1 MNLFEYAESYPTAPG
16 YKRSG
21 TSQAAAKTIDAS
33 TLRGQVLALLRR
45 KGPLTADQ
53 CASELRL
60 SPFSIRPRLTELA
73 RLKKI
78 EDSGERRPNAS
89 QRNAIVWQ
97 VAP

>member
-1 MNLFEYAESYPTAPG
+1 MNLFEFAETYPNAAG
-16 YKRSG
+16 YKREG
-21 TSQAAAKTIDAS
+21 TSQAAAQTIDAS

-60 SPFSIRPRLTELA
+60 SPFSIRPRLTELQRA
-73 RLKKI
+73 GKA
-78 EDSGERRPNAS
+78 EDSGLRRPNNS
-89 QRNAIVWQ
+89 GRNAIVWQ